1 LKPGISYC
9 YQSQHIYYLPN
20 ISRYFSLTFI
30 PRIPTTTV
38 KSAFT
43 LWVNDVLE
51 TFQQRCSL
59 ETWSRPR
66 DLSRGPVL
74 GVTVSKVFGH
84 VSVSKATGL
93 GHKPTFLRL

>member
-1 LKPGISYC
+1 MSFF
-9 YQSQHIYYLPN
+9 YQSQHFYHLPN

-30 PRIPTTTV
+30 PSIPTTIIKT
-38 KSAFT
+38 AFT

-59 ETWSRPR
+59 KTWSRPR
-66 DLSRGPVL
+66 DVSRGPVL

-93 GHKPTFLRL
+93 GHKPTSLRL